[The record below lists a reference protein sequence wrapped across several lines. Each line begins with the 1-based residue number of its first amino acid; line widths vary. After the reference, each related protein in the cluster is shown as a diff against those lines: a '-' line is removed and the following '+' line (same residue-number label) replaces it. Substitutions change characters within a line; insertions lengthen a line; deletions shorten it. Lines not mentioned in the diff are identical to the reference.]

1 MENGYFKFK
10 LDSQIQT
17 KIVNSG
23 DYSFVFQVKM
33 LLESVYTLQVNFFN
47 WCLKLNTL
55 RFTEKRKAE
64 AITKLDKPFD
74 PTIFNFTKIKD
85 QEVFF
90 FNFYFDSYKFYN
102 EIYLFFRFYLIW
114 LKMMMNKH

>member
-33 LLESVYTLQVNFFN
+33 LLESVYTL
-47 WCLKLNTL
+47 
-55 RFTEKRKAE
+55 
-64 AITKLDKPFD
+64 
-74 PTIFNFTKIKD
+74 
-85 QEVFF
+85 
-90 FNFYFDSYKFYN
+90 
-102 EIYLFFRFYLIW
+102 
-114 LKMMMNKH
+114 